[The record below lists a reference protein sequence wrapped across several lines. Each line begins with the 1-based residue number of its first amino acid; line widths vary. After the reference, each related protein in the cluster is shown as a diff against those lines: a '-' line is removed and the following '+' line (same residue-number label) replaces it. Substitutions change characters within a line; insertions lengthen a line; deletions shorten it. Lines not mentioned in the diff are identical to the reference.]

1 MTLRNASG
9 KFSLPS
15 VGRNKHNAH
24 HDSTPAQ
31 SRVSSSTY
39 NSGPAPTMTSGESE
53 PSSPRV
59 PESMMS
65 GSTGGG
71 GMGMGGGGG
80 GGGPSAF
87 DGLGRKLGKS
97 IAHTSLLPSLGNQ
110 DLRALQE

>member
-1 MTLRNASG
+1 
-9 KFSLPS
+9 
-15 VGRNKHNAH
+15 
-24 HDSTPAQ
+24 
-31 SRVSSSTY
+31 
-39 NSGPAPTMTSGESE
+39 
-53 PSSPRV
+53 
-59 PESMMS
+59 MMS

-71 GMGMGGGGG
+71 GMGMGGGGGG

>member
-15 VGRNKHNAH
+15 FGRNKNQSH
-24 HDSTPAQ
+24 HESTPSQ

-39 NSGPAPTMTSGESE
+39 GSGPGAVVTSGESE

-59 PESMMS
+59 ADSMMS
-65 GSTGGG
+65 GGSGGG
-71 GMGMGGGGG
+71 LGGG

-87 DGLGRKLGKS
+87 DGIGRKLGKS